1 MTPWT
6 VAHQAPLSTGIVQA
20 RILERVAIPSDLPHP
35 GTELTFPSLEAD
47 SLPLSYR
54 GSPYQSGWSQ
64 TSGAY
69 YSADPQAWC
78 VGWGPSSAFE
88 RGPQVILIQVGLAV
102 SSGS

>member
-1 MTPWT
+1 MLPAFILSHFSRVRLCVTPWT

-78 VGWGPSSAFE
+78 VGWGPSSVFE
-88 RGPQVILIQVGLAV
+88 
-102 SSGS
+102 